1 MNWKVKKLEGN
12 LEVDR
17 RGFMRS
23 IFGLGLS
30 TSATASA
37 SEASAAT
44 KGKSAFFWCDL
55 KNGNVGFPT
64 GFNVPVERPGSLVKV
79 VAMAAL
85 IDEGNFNTNQE
96 HECTGTYKVPGSGN
110 RAGLTVHCQYVHGR
124 IDIVRALAVSCNCF
138 FAQATQRLTT
148 RAFLDKARALGLAS
162 PVAGKPPG
170 QFPADA
176 QAGSSLPY
184 VLGLAEDFKPS
195 CLQLMRLAAL
205 IGVGPLGQL
214 PVLHS
219 AENLELVDK
228 EKNLKVALTERSHEL
243 ITRGMRLCAT
253 EGTAKKLD
261 PKDKLHVAAKTGTT
275 PHGAKFQSHIIG
287 FFPYDKPRNAFC
299 LFAPAGTSQ
308 DSAVP
313 SAREILLSTTW

>member
-1 MNWKVKKLEGN
+1 MKKLKGN

-30 TSATASA
+30 TSTSSSV

-44 KGKSAFFWCDL
+44 KSKPTFLWCDL
-55 KNGNVGFPT
+55 KNGNVGFPS
-64 GFNVPVERPGSLVKV
+64 GFNVPVERPGSLMKL

-85 IDEGNFNTNQE
+85 IDDGNFNTNLE
-96 HECTGTYKVPGSGN
+96 YECTGTFKLPGSGN
-110 RAGLTVHCQYVHGR
+110 RSSLTVHCQYVHGR
-124 IDIVRALAVSCNCF
+124 LDIVRALALSCNCF
-138 FAQATQRLTT
+138 FAQATKQLTA
-148 RAFLDKARALGLAS
+148 RGFLAKARALGLAS
-162 PVAGKPPG
+162 PVAGKPGG

-176 QAGSSLPY
+176 NTGPSLPY

-205 IGVGPLGQL
+205 IGVGPHGQL

-219 AENLELVDK
+219 AENLQLVEK
-228 EKNLKVALTERSHEL
+228 EKPLKVGLTERSHEL
-243 ITRGMRLCAT
+243 IARGMRMCAT

-275 PHGAKFQSHIIG
+275 PHGARFQSHIIG